1 MKGLKG
7 IVLFCFSIFMFVSC
21 SESANTDIVEEE
33 SIDESIEML
42 ASVFDGPYSEAMIKE
57 KMEILF
63 LQYDIPLE
71 RNSYL
76 KIGNELVA
84 LKKTSKG
91 QYTEMDIIATL
102 LESKSHDFGVS
113 LNEQLVWTIEHLD
126 NQYAINK

>member
-1 MKGLKG
+1 MD
-7 IVLFCFSIFMFVSC
+7 VLLRIFAFCFSIFIFVSC
-21 SESANTDIVEEE
+21 SQSIDTEIVEAE
-33 SIDESIEML
+33 SIDDSVEML
-42 ASVFDGPYSEAMIKE
+42 ASVYEGDYSELMIKE

-71 RNSYL
+71 RNSFL

-84 LKKTSKG
+84 LRKNSKG

-102 LESKSHDFGVS
+102 LDSKSHDFGVS

>member
-1 MKGLKG
+1 MKNIFTFWFL
-7 IVLFCFSIFMFVSC
+7 IFLFSACN
-21 SESANTDIVEEE
+21 ENANTEIVEDE
-33 SIDESIEML
+33 SIDESVEML
-42 ASVFDGPYSEAMIKE
+42 ASVFEGPYSDVMIKE

-84 LKKTSKG
+84 LRKNCNG

-113 LNEQLVWTIEHLD
+113 INEQLVRTIEHLD

>member
-1 MKGLKG
+1 MGGLKN
-7 IVLFCFSIFMFVSC
+7 IFVFCLSIFLFGAC
-21 SESANTDIVEEE
+21 NENAEIVEDE
-33 SIDESIEML
+33 SIDESVEML
-42 ASVFDGPYSEAMIKE
+42 ASVFEGPYTDVMIKE

-71 RNSYL
+71 RNGYL

-84 LKKTSKG
+84 LRKNCNG